1 MAVSKSKLTPFLIVV
16 VGFLTVCP
24 VVMLVLGSFS
34 EGLGAFGRFTL
45 QKYIQSYGDPELIGI
60 LVNTVVFTVGS
71 GVVATFLALFLAYLN
86 TRTNIPFKFLFRIIS
101 IIPMMIPHILFSV
114 SWVLLL
120 NPSNGLINLVLKELL
135 HMDGSLFN
143 IYTLP
148 GMILVEGL
156 LDLPIAY
163 LILAP
168 ALAAF
173 DISLEESSKVCG
185 ASNLKTLFRVTLPV
199 LRPAI
204 LASFILVIVRS
215 LASFAVPSV
224 IGMPGRIYV
233 LATHIYRIIATGFAA
248 DYGMAAAIGMSA
260 MATSIALIYI
270 YRHLTSESE
279 KYVTISSRGYR
290 PTLIDLK
297 GAKTPLFVVVGIIS
311 FVLILL
317 PVIVLFYTSLVP
329 YSMVPSAKAF
339 SLMSWKNWLA
349 VIHDPISLLSVK
361 NSVFLGI
368 VGATLGIVLSIFVS
382 YVIVKVRSTSSGI
395 LESLSFLS
403 FSFPGIV
410 VGIGFMWFFVQ
421 TPLYATIWSLL
432 IGYIATYLPYG
443 IRPLTSAFVQ
453 IHSHLEESSKVCGAG
468 TLYTLRRVVIPLLIP
483 GIVSGWILMATMF
496 VRELT
501 LSVVLSRPGT
511 EVLAVQIFRF
521 AEDGLWGKLSALG
534 IMMIFISTGL
544 SLIGARMTRVQ
555 TEGGD
560 HDDFYFNRGLVIKA
574 ASLIGNPGQADPGA
588 DRGGLACA
596 GN

>member
-1 MAVSKSKLTPFLIVV
+1 MAARKSKLTPFLIVV

-60 LVNTVVFTVGS
+60 LVNTVVFTIGS

-120 NPSNGLINLVLKELL
+120 NPSNGLINLVLKDLL
-135 HMDGSLFN
+135 HVDGSIFN

-185 ASNLKTLFRVTLPV
+185 ASNLKTLFRITLPV

-260 MATSIALIYI
+260 MATSIALIYV

-544 SLIGARMTRVQ
+544 VIAASLIGAKMTRVQ
-555 TEGGD
+555 TES
-560 HDDFYFNRGLVIKA
+560 H
-574 ASLIGNPGQADPGA
+574 
-588 DRGGLACA
+588 
-596 GN
+596 

>member
-1 MAVSKSKLTPFLIVV
+1 MSTRRSKLTPALIAI

-24 VVMLVLGSFS
+24 VVMLVVGSFS
-34 EGLGAFGRFTL
+34 EGLGAFGSFTL
-45 QKYIQSYGDPELIGI
+45 DKYIQSYTDPELAGI
-60 LVNTVVFTVGS
+60 IVNTVLFTVGS
-71 GVVATFLALFLAYLN
+71 AVLATLLALFLAYLN

-101 IIPMMIPHILFSV
+101 IIPMMVPHILFSV

-120 NPSNGLINLVLKELL
+120 NPSNGLINLILRQVFDL
-135 HMDGSLFN
+135 SAAPFN

-148 GMILVEGL
+148 GMILVEAL

-168 ALAAF
+168 AMAAF
-173 DISLEESSKVCG
+173 DVSLEESSKVCG
-185 ASNLKTLFRVTLPV
+185 ASNLRTLARVTLPV

-204 LASFILVIVRS
+204 LASLILVVVRS

-248 DYGMAAAIGMSA
+248 DYGMAAAVGMSA
-260 MATSIALIYI
+260 LATSVVLIYV
-270 YRHLTSESE
+270 YRYLTSESE
-279 KYVTISSRGYR
+279 KFVTVSSRGYR

-297 GAKTPLFVVVGIIS
+297 GARLPLFGAVGLIS
-311 FVLILL
+311 GVLILL
-317 PVIVLFYTSLVP
+317 PVLVLFYTSLVP
-329 YSMVPSAKAF
+329 YTMVPSAKAF
-339 SLMSWKNWLA
+339 SMMSWKHWIEVLR
-349 VIHDPISLLSVK
+349 DPISLLSVK
-361 NSVFLGI
+361 NSVFLGV
-368 VGATLGIVLSIFVS
+368 VGATLGVILSVFVA
-382 YVIVKVRSTSSGI
+382 YVIVKVRTTASGV

-410 VGIGFMWFFVQ
+410 VGVGFMWFFVQ

-443 IRPLTSAFVQ
+443 IRPLTSAFIQ
-453 IHSHLEESSKVCGAG
+453 IHSHLEESSRVCGGG
-468 TLYTLRRVVIPLLIP
+468 TLTTLRRVVIPLLIP
-483 GIVSGWILMATMF
+483 GIVSGWILMATMY

-511 EVLAVQIFRF
+511 EVLAVQILRF

-534 IMMIFISTGL
+534 IMMIFISTTL
-544 SLIGARMTRVQ
+544 VVLASLIGAKLTKVE
-555 TEGGD
+555 TEG
-560 HDDFYFNRGLVIKA
+560 R
-574 ASLIGNPGQADPGA
+574 
-588 DRGGLACA
+588 
-596 GN
+596 

>member
-1 MAVSKSKLTPFLIVV
+1 MLNTRTALTPSLILI

-24 VVMLVLGSFS
+24 VVMLVFGSFS
-34 EGLGAFGRFTL
+34 EGIGAFGTFTL
-45 QKYIQSYGDPELIGI
+45 EKYIKSYTDPEFAEII
-60 LVNTVVFTVGS
+60 VNTVIFTIGS
-71 GVVATFLALFLAYLN
+71 AFVATLLALFLAYLN
-86 TRTNIPFKFLFRIIS
+86 TRTNIPFKFLFRILS

-120 NPSNGLINLVLKELL
+120 NPSNGLINLFLRQIL
-135 HMDGSLFN
+135 SLENSPFN
-143 IYTLP
+143 IYTLG

-168 ALAAF
+168 AMAAF
-173 DISLEESSKVCG
+173 DVSLEESSKVSG
-185 ASNLKTLFRVTLPV
+185 ASNLRTLTRVTLPV

-215 LASFAVPSV
+215 LASFAVPSI

-248 DYGMAAAIGMSA
+248 DFGMAAAVGMSA
-260 MATSIALIYI
+260 LAASITLIYL
-270 YRHLTSESE
+270 YRYLTSESE

-290 PTLIDLK
+290 PAVIELK
-297 GAKTPLFVVVGIIS
+297 NAKYPLFAIVALLS
-311 FVLILL
+311 FVLIVL
-317 PVIVLFYTSLVP
+317 PVLVLFYTSLVP
-329 YSMVPSAKAF
+329 YSMVPGAKAF
-339 SLMSWKNWLA
+339 SMMSWKHWLA
-349 VIHDPISLLSVK
+349 VLKDPISLLSLK

-368 VGATLGIVLSIFVS
+368 VGASLGVILSIFVS
-382 YVIVKVRSTSSGI
+382 YVIVKVRTPAAGV

-410 VGIGFMWFFVQ
+410 IGVGFMWFFVR

-443 IRPLTSAFVQ
+443 IRPLTSAFIQ
-453 IHSHLEESSKVCGAG
+453 IHSHLEESSRVCGGG
-468 TLYTLRRVVIPLLIP
+468 TLYTLRRIVIPLLIP
-483 GIVSGWILMATMF
+483 GVVSGWILMATMF

-511 EVLAVQIFRF
+511 EVLAVQILRF

-534 IMMIFISTGL
+534 IMMIFISST
-544 SLIGARMTRVQ
+544 
-555 TEGGD
+555 
-560 HDDFYFNRGLVIKA
+560 LVVI
-574 ASLIGNPGQADPGA
+574 ASLIGIKLTKVQEDS
-588 DRGGLACA
+588 
-596 GN
+596 